1 MGSTDL
7 CVQKELEKDEEDITH
22 LCIYNA
28 TFVVCMNAGSY
39 EECQG
44 KLRLE
49 SGGGKDSWSTYEYI
63 NEPNGVTTPRH
74 SPFNPIF
81 NVGQDGRTVQQK
93 IYTQR
98 T

>member
-22 LCIYNA
+22 LCIYIYVCKYNA
-28 TFVVCMNAGSY
+28 TFVVCTNAGSY

-49 SGGGKDSWSTYEYI
+49 SGGGKYSWSIYVDI
-63 NEPNGVTTPRH
+63 NAPNGATTPRH
-74 SPFNPIF
+74 SPFNPVF
-81 NVGQDGRTVQQK
+81 NVGQDGPTRQ
-93 IYTQR
+93 
-98 T
+98 